1 MGRGG
6 DRGSFG
12 GPGGR
17 LVCYISNFD
26 FTIFFISLLKVDFYV
41 SEEEAWA

>member
-6 DRGSFG
+6 DRGGFG

-17 LVCYISNFD
+17 LVCYISDFD
-26 FTIFFISLLKVDFYV
+26 FTISFLFLCLK
-41 SEEEAWA
+41 